1 MALLLPVILQAL
13 NSISK
18 LLVGAEGRL
27 AAISVQT
34 DRPLGI
40 MPKPWQALAQGGEDI
55 GTFLNNNTAQVTAIR
70 PQQIRIDHLYDGYNV
85 VSKSDNTLVFDW
97 SKLDAQVEKI
107 RATGAMPFFSL
118 SYMPSVISKSDIV
131 DEPKNYNDWQLVVQ
145 KTIEHYSGEK
155 GLNNVYYEIWNE
167 PDLFGKW
174 TIGGKKDYRRLYTF
188 ASRGAQ
194 QARGVKPFKIGGAA
208 TTGLYDN
215 WVNYFFPYIL
225 ENRLR
230 LDFYS
235 WHRYDKNL
243 DKFTQDVNQVGT
255 LIDSH
260 PYFADVEKI
269 ISEMGSDSKQ
279 GGDNDTRLGAAHLVA
294 VAGELMGKIKY
305 GFTFAVSG
313 SWGIL
318 GKPRYEAIRFLNM
331 LGDQRLSLTGTGS
344 WVSAIGGLKNN
355 TYQVLLVN
363 YDPKNT
369 HSEVVPVSFIDLK
382 PGTFTLKQS
391 VMLGGV
397 VQSEIATTEAMLQ
410 KSIPMSPNSVVLLE
424 LTPKQIT
431 TN

>member
-13 NSISK
+13 NSISR

-40 MPKPWQALAQGGEDI
+40 MSKPWQALAQGGEDV
-55 GTFLNNNTAQVTAIR
+55 GTFLDNNTAQVMNLK

-85 VSKSDNTLVFDW
+85 VSKNDNTLVFDW
-97 SKLDAQVEKI
+97 SRLDIQVDKI

-118 SYMPSVISKSDIV
+118 SYMPPVISKSDIV
-131 DEPKNYNDWQLVVQ
+131 DEPKDYSEWQLVVQ

-155 GLNNVYYEIWNE
+155 GLNNIYYEVWNE

-174 TIGGKKDYRRLYTF
+174 KMGGKKDYRKLYTF

-194 QARGVKPFKIGGAA
+194 QARGVKPFKIGGVA

-243 DKFTQDVNQVGT
+243 DKFTQDVNQVRT
-255 LIDSH
+255 LIDSQ
-260 PYFADVEKI
+260 PYFANVEKI
-269 ISEMGSDSKQ
+269 ISEMGPDSEQ

-294 VAGELMGKIKY
+294 VAGELIGKIKY
-305 GFTFAVSG
+305 GFSFAVSG

-318 GKPRYEAIRFLNM
+318 GKPRYEALRFLNM
-331 LGDQRLSLTGTGS
+331 LGDQRLSLTGEGT
-344 WVSAIGGLKNN
+344 WVKAIGGLKDN

-363 YDPKNT
+363 YDPQNA
-369 HSEVVPVSFIDLK
+369 HSEVVPVSFMDLK

-397 VQSEIATTEAMLQ
+397 IQSEIATTEAMLQ
-410 KSIPMSPNSVVLLE
+410 KSIPMTPNSVVLLE
-424 LTPKQIT
+424 LIPKKY
-431 TN
+431 